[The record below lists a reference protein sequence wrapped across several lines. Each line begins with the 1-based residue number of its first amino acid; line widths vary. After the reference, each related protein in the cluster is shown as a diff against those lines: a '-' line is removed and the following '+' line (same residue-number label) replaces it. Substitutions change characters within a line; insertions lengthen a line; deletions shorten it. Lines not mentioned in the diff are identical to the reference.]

1 MTFSALNTAASYATR
16 NNPTFTGTVNWASA
30 TLNAATATVA
40 TSQSTTSGTY
50 VDLATVG
57 PAVTVTTGTK
67 ALVILAV
74 QLQNDTALG
83 LASMGFAV
91 SGATTLAAA
100 QATAVS
106 GRANADF
113 ISQMS
118 AVYLVTGLTAGSN
131 VFTAKYQRLSLGTS
145 TFSNRVITV
154 IDMGS

>member
-1 MTFSALNTAASYATR
+1 MTFSALNTAASYATK
-16 NNPTFTGTVNWASA
+16 NSPTFTGTVNWTGAA
-30 TLNAATATVA
+30 LNAGTATVA
-40 TSQSTTSGTY
+40 TSQTTTSGTY
-50 VDLATVG
+50 TDLATAG
-57 PAVTVTTGTK
+57 PAVTITTGTK
-67 ALVILAV
+67 ALVVLTAQIS
-74 QLQNDTALG
+74 NDAALG

-100 QATAVS
+100 QTTALS

-131 VFTAKYQRLSLGTS
+131 TFTAKYQRLSLGTS

>member
-1 MTFSALNTAASYATR
+1 MPVSINGNGALSGVTATSSGIFP
-16 NNPTFTGTVNWASA
+16 NSV
-30 TLNAATATVA
+30 TATVA
-40 TSQSTTSGTY
+40 TGQTTTSATY

-57 PAVTVTTGTK
+57 PSVTVTTGTK
-67 ALVILAV
+67 ALVILTT
-74 QLQNDTALG
+74 QLGNDAALG
-83 LASMGFAV
+83 WASMGFAV

-118 AVYLVTGLTAGSN
+118 ATYLVTGLTAGSN
-131 VFTAKYQRLSLGTS
+131 TFTAKYQRLSLGTS
-145 TFSNRVITV
+145 TFTNRVITV